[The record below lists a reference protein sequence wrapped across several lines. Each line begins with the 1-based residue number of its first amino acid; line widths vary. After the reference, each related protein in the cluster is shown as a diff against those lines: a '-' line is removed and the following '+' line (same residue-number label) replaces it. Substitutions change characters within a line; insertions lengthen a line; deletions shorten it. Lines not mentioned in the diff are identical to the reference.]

1 MTDDIDFRGFES
13 EERDSA
19 GGALAHGILADCSR
33 ATSVAREDDG
43 GDVGELQNALVA
55 NALRR
60 RRADKTLSVFPAPY
74 LLMDLCDAKDI
85 GLQPVGSPA
94 AGLPAAGL
102 PAAGPPAAGPPAAG
116 PPAAG
121 PPAGPQ
127 PTGMLR
133 MLIPASFVVELGT
146 ISSDRIGGMSVV
158 KCNAALPVYRW
169 FLAANLLLEHHGELG
184 RVVPFPMDQPA
195 CDADDEGGA
204 QPAMTIFQFLRV
216 TQTEH
221 AEYKKLLD
229 FALSTEGLERGF
241 ATAARFSYEI
251 LRKRTSDNTTPSTP
265 VGSTP
270 VGSTRVALEHAE
282 VDRVITR
289 VILKNP
295 SSLDCVLFAGL
306 DEDPSSDAEL
316 LKCHAVLRC

>member
-33 ATSVAREDDG
+33 ATSIAREDEG

-85 GLQPVGSPA
+85 GLQPAGSQPT
-94 AGLPAAGL
+94 
-102 PAAGPPAAGPPAAG
+102 GPR
-116 PPAAG
+116 
-121 PPAGPQ
+121 

-133 MLIPASFVVELGT
+133 MLIPASFIVELGT

-270 VGSTRVALEHAE
+270 VGSSTRVALEHAE

>member
-33 ATSVAREDDG
+33 ATSIAREDEG

-85 GLQPVGSPA
+85 GLQPAGSQPT
-94 AGLPAAGL
+94 
-102 PAAGPPAAGPPAAG
+102 GPR
-116 PPAAG
+116 
-121 PPAGPQ
+121 

-133 MLIPASFVVELGT
+133 MLIPASFIVELGT

-229 FALSTEGLERGF
+229 FALST
-241 ATAARFSYEI
+241 
-251 LRKRTSDNTTPSTP
+251 
-265 VGSTP
+265 
-270 VGSTRVALEHAE
+270 
-282 VDRVITR
+282 
-289 VILKNP
+289 
-295 SSLDCVLFAGL
+295 
-306 DEDPSSDAEL
+306 
-316 LKCHAVLRC
+316 

>member
-1 MTDDIDFRGFES
+1 MQEQQQQEQQEQQEQQQAVDQRVDFRGFES

-19 GGALAHGILADCSR
+19 GGPLAHGLLADCSR
-33 ATSVAREDDG
+33 ATSAARADDG

-55 NALRR
+55 SAIRR
-60 RRADKTLSVFPAPY
+60 RRADKALSAFPAPY

-85 GLQPVGSPA
+85 GLQPAGGPA
-94 AGLPAAGL
+94 GG
-102 PAAGPPAAGPPAAG
+102 
-116 PPAAG
+116 
-121 PPAGPQ
+121 PAGPQ
-127 PTGMLR
+127 PAGPQPAGSQPAGPQPSGMLR
-133 MLIPASFVVELGT
+133 MLIPASFVVDLGS
-146 ISSDRIGGMSVV
+146 ISSDRVGGMSVV

-195 CDADDEGGA
+195 ADADDEGIA
-204 QPAMTIFQFLRV
+204 QPAMTIFQFMRV

-229 FALSTEGLERGF
+229 FAISTEGLERGF
-241 ATAARFSYEI
+241 VTAARFSYEI
-251 LRKRTSDNTTPSTP
+251 LRKRTGQ
-265 VGSTP
+265 GSAP
-270 VGSTRVALEHAE
+270 VALEHAE
-282 VDRVITR
+282 VDRAITR

-295 SSLDCVLFAGL
+295 SSLDCVLFTGL

-316 LKCHAVLRC
+316 LKCHAVMRC

>member
-33 ATSVAREDDG
+33 ATSIAREDEG

-85 GLQPVGSPA
+85 GLQPAGSQPA
-94 AGLPAAGL
+94 GSQPT
-102 PAAGPPAAGPPAAG
+102 GPQPTGPQPT
-116 PPAAG
+116 
-121 PPAGPQ
+121 GPQ

-133 MLIPASFVVELGT
+133 MLIPASFIVELGS

-195 CDADDEGGA
+195 CDADDEGDA
-204 QPAMTIFQFLRV
+204 QPAMTIFQFFRV

-251 LRKRTSDNTTPSTP
+251 LRKRTSDNTTTPSTP

-270 VGSTRVALEHAE
+270 VGSTTRVALEHAE

-316 LKCHAVLRC
+316 LKCHAVMRC